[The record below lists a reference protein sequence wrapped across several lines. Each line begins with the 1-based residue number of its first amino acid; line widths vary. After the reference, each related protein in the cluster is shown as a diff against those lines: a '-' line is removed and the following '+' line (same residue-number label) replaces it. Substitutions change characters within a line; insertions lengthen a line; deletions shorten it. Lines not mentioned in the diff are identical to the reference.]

1 MIIDNKKLNNLL
13 KEKGIVKSELC
24 KVLNISSKTLA
35 KISREEEIRDSVIQ
49 KVLDYFNVPR
59 ERLLKINNIY
69 KTLKREMEN
78 KIGGGLYYETEI
90 RLTYNSNHMEGSML
104 SEEQTRYIFETQTVG
119 EISPNVKIDDVIETN
134 NHFKCMDYVI
144 DNAFVDLDEKI
155 IKNLH
160 FLLKQGT
167 KQAQMY
173 GAGEFKKYPNVIGG
187 EKTISPEFVEK
198 ELKVLLNEYRSIKN
212 VKIDDI
218 VEFHYRF
225 EKIHPF
231 QDGNGRVGR
240 LIMFKECLKNNIIPF
255 YIDDRF
261 KAQYYNG
268 LKVWEQERGFLLETC
283 LFGQDLYKQILDY
296 FKIDY

>member
-24 KVLNISSKTLA
+24 KALNLSSRTLA
-35 KISREEEIRDSVIQ
+35 KIGREEEVRDSVTQ
-49 KVLDYFNVPR
+49 KVLDYFNVSR
-59 ERLLKINNIY
+59 EMLLKINNIY
-69 KTLKREMEN
+69 ETLKREMEN

-104 SEEQTRYIFETQTVG
+104 SEEQTRYIFETQTIG

-134 NHFKCMDYVI
+134 NHFKCVDYVI

-173 GAGEFKKYPNVIGG
+173 NAGEFKKYPNVIGG
-187 EKTISPEFVEK
+187 EKTTSPELVEK
-198 ELKVLLNEYRSIKN
+198 ELKMLLNEYRSIKD
-212 VKIDDI
+212 VKIEDI

-225 EKIHPF
+225 KKIHPF

-268 LKVWEQERGFLLETC
+268 LKVWEQEKGVLLETC

>member
-1 MIIDNKKLNNLL
+1 M
-13 KEKGIVKSELC
+13 
-24 KVLNISSKTLA
+24 A
-35 KISREEEIRDSVIQ
+35 KINREEEVRDSVIQ
-49 KVLDYFNVPR
+49 KLSSYFNVPK
-59 ERLLKINNIY
+59 EKLFKTNTICE
-69 KTLKREMEN
+69 TLKREMEN
-78 KIGGGLYYETEI
+78 KISGGLYYETMI
-90 RLTYNSNHMEGSML
+90 RLTYNSNHMEGNIL
-104 SEEQTRYIFETQTVG
+104 TEEQTRYIFETQTLG
-119 EISPNVKIDDVIETN
+119 EISSNVKIDDVIETN
-134 NHFKCMDYVI
+134 NHFKCVDYVI
-144 DNAFVDLDEKI
+144 ANAFVELDEKF
-155 IKNLH
+155 IKKLH

-167 KQAQMY
+167 KQAEIY

-187 EKTISPEFVEK
+187 EKTTNPQLVEK
-198 ELKVLLNEYRSIKN
+198 DLKTILKEYNHIKN
-212 VKIDDI
+212 VKIEDI
-218 VEFHYRF
+218 VEFHFKF

-268 LKVWEQERGFLLETC
+268 LKVWKEERGFLLETC

>member
-24 KVLNISSKTLA
+24 KALNISSRTLA
-35 KISREEEIRDSVIQ
+35 KISREEEIRDSVTQ
-49 KVLDYFNVPR
+49 KVLDYFNVSR
-59 ERLLKINNIY
+59 EMLLKINNIY
-69 KTLKREMEN
+69 ETLKREMEN

-104 SEEQTRYIFETQTVG
+104 SEEQTRYIFETQTIG

-134 NHFKCMDYVI
+134 NHFKCVDYVI

-187 EKTISPEFVEK
+187 EKTTSPELVEK
-198 ELKVLLNEYRSIKN
+198 ELKVLLNEFRSIKD
-212 VKIDDI
+212 VKIEDI

-268 LKVWEQERGFLLETC
+268 LKVWEQEKGFLLETC

>member
-24 KVLNISSKTLA
+24 KALNISSRTLA
-35 KISREEEIRDSVIQ
+35 KISREEEVRDSVTQ
-49 KVLDYFNVPR
+49 KVLDYFNVSR
-59 ERLLKINNIY
+59 EMLLKINNIY
-69 KTLKREMEN
+69 ETLKREMEN

-104 SEEQTRYIFETQTVG
+104 SEEQTRYIFETQTIG

-134 NHFKCMDYVI
+134 NHFKCVDYVI

-187 EKTISPEFVEK
+187 EKTTSPEFVEK
-198 ELKVLLNEYRSIKN
+198 ELKVLLNEFRSIKD
-212 VKIDDI
+212 VKIEDI

-268 LKVWEQERGFLLETC
+268 LKVWEQEKGFLLETC